1 MKPDS
6 WETALNNR
14 GLVAM
19 VLRHLRI
26 PDYQWD
32 DAFQDGLLGLATA
45 AEKFDPEMGFQ
56 FSTYAVPW
64 VRQSVFRGLGRA
76 EGINFRRAVASGEV
90 FEPPLSLDWP
100 VGEDGETVG
109 QLVADQDGGS
119 SGVLWAA
126 ACGVVEQELSD
137 QLDLVLLG
145 LVREGE
151 QVDVSRV
158 SGLADRFG
166 VSVGFVKRRL
176 RMVHRK
182 IFVVLG

>member
-1 MKPDS
+1 MKLDP

-76 EGINFRRAVASGEV
+76 EGINFRRAVASGEMFV
-90 FEPPLSLDWP
+90 SPLSLDWP

-109 QLVADQDGGS
+109 QLVVDGGDET
-119 SGVLWAA
+119 GGLWAA

-145 LVREGE
+145 LVRVGE
-151 QVDVSRV
+151 QVDVSCV
-158 SGLADRFG
+158 SRLADRFG

-176 RMVHRK
+176 RMVRRK
-182 IFVVLG
+182 VFVVLG